1 MALPEPRI
9 VDFIGEHHIL
19 TLAVAREN
27 VPYCATCFYAYLP
40 AQNQFIFTSGHE
52 TRHIRD
58 VLEGGNPNVAGTI
71 ALETKIVGKIR
82 GIQFTGLMQELEG
95 DELKKARSAYLK
107 RFPIARL
114 MPDLNLWILSPD
126 FIKMTDNRFGFGKK
140 LIWTA

>member
-1 MALPEPRI
+1 
-9 VDFIGEHHIL
+9 
-19 TLAVAREN
+19 
-27 VPYCATCFYAYLP
+27 
-40 AQNQFIFTSGHE
+40 
-52 TRHIRD
+52 
-58 VLEGGNPNVAGTI
+58 
-71 ALETKIVGKIR
+71 
-82 GIQFTGLMQELEG
+82 MQELEG